1 VILVDTSIWI
11 DVLRDSERASIF
23 QQKTRHYDLCL
34 SRFNQLELLQGVR
47 NETEW
52 QLLSRHLDTQ
62 IYLEMNETSWIQ
74 AARLYFDL
82 RRRGLTVRSAVDC
95 CIAQLAIENELPLF
109 HRDRDF
115 EVIAKVSPLQQR
127 YLEW

>member
-11 DVLRDSERASIF
+11 DVLRDPERASIF
-23 QQKTRHYDLCL
+23 EKETRHHDLCL
-34 SRFNQLELLQGVR
+34 SRFNQLELLQGAR
-47 NETEW
+47 DEAEW
-52 QLLSRHLDTQ
+52 RLLSHHLDTQ
-62 IYLEMNETSWIQ
+62 IYLEMNETSWIG

-82 RRRGLTVRSAVDC
+82 TRRGLTVRSAIDC

-115 EVIAKVSPLQQR
+115 EVIAKVSSLQQR